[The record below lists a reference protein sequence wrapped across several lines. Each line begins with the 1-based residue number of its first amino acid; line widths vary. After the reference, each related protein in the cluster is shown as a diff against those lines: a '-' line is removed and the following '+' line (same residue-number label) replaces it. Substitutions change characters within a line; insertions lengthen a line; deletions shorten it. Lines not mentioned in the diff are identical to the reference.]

1 MLWRI
6 YDRVELVLALILLTA
21 TVSAVLIAAIGRTLG
36 APVTSAPQFAQLFL
50 LWTCMFG
57 ADLCMRLGEHIRV
70 AALIEMAP
78 HGVQKILSAFLEILV
93 LVFLIWIAWHG
104 FQLAAGN
111 WSRELGASGLSYGVV
126 TLALPVGAVLMT
138 ISTLRRIAAKGW
150 GRVFEPDTDAEE
162 YPL

>member
-6 YDRVELVLALILLTA
+6 YDRVELALALILLVA
-21 TVSAVLIAAIGRTLG
+21 TVSAVLVAAMGRTLG

-70 AALIEMAP
+70 SALIDIAP
-78 HGVQKILSAFLEILV
+78 PRVRKMLSAFLTILV

-104 FQLAAGN
+104 FHLAAGN

-126 TLALPVGAVLMT
+126 TLALPVGAVLMV
-138 ISTLRRIAAKGW
+138 ISTLRRLAAKGW
-150 GRVFEPDTDAEE
+150 SGVFEPDTDAEE